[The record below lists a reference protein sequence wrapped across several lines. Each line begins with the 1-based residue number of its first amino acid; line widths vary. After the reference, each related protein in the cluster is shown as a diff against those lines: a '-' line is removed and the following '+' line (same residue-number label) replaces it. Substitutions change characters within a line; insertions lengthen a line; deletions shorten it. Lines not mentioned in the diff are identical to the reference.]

1 MSLEKSKIFK
11 KGAFFLPT
19 LSKKFLKKQLE
30 QLELLKQRC
39 LNCFYF
45 RNRIPDEIYSYTPEY
60 NYSDM
65 PEMIAICRYG
75 NTYAVASA
83 SYLSDN
89 QLKIFENFLKEV
101 IKEKDKIVVFSI
113 RDFNTI
119 KKFAPKNFISNL
131 TFETFKFG

>member
-83 SYLSDN
+83 SYLSDK
-89 QLKIFENFLKEV
+89 QLTIYKDFLKEV
-101 IKEKDKIVVFSI
+101 KEKDKIVVFSI
-113 RDFNTI
+113 RDYTSI
-119 KKFAPKNFISNL
+119 KKFAPKNSILNL
-131 TFETFKFG
+131 SFETFKFS